1 MRSTRF
7 FFHPTAPPTGSSVKI
22 RAFTEWKNT
31 GVSEII
37 GGVRYGIE
45 EMTCERSFISELFQ
59 KAELPDY
66 AESCGRE
73 MIRQKRGNSSI
84 MAIINMTPDSF
95 YAGSRK
101 SNRDD
106 ILKTI
111 DTNPEYID
119 IGGESTRPGSAEVTP
134 EEEIRRLSGN
144 VEFIRDNYKG
154 KLSLDTRHIETA
166 KKFSDNVDII
176 NDVSGLSDTA
186 LAVLSEEHG
195 REYVLM
201 HTVGTPQTMENHTHY
216 SNLFG
221 EMSMFYFQKLKIL
234 SELGLKP
241 DRIILDPGLGFA
253 KDSNSNLEIMKN
265 PWVLNFG
272 FRRLFGHSRKRFLGS
287 VSGSSV
293 DKRLPETLA
302 GTISLYMNGVEII
315 RVHDAEENMSAIKSF
330 SLFGGFSTF

>member
-1 MRSTRF
+1 MGITEF

-22 RAFTEWKNT
+22 RTFTEGKNT

-37 GGVRYGIE
+37 DGVRYGIE

-59 KAELPDY
+59 KAGLPDY
-66 AESCGRE
+66 AESCSRE
-73 MIRQKRGNSSI
+73 MIRQKKGNSSI
-84 MAIINMTPDSF
+84 MAIVNMTPDSF
-95 YAGSRK
+95 YAGSRT
-101 SNRDD
+101 SSRDD
-106 ILKTI
+106 IMKI
-111 DTNPEYID
+111 INVGPEYID
-119 IGGESTRPGSAEVTP
+119 MGGESTRPGSVEVIP

-166 KKFSDNVDII
+166 KKFVENVDII
-176 NDVSGLSDTA
+176 NDVSGLSNTA
-186 LAVLSEEHG
+186 LAALTEEHG
-195 REYVLM
+195 REYILM

-221 EMSMFYFQKLKIL
+221 EMAMFYLQKLRIL
-234 SELGLKP
+234 SEIGMKP

-253 KDSNSNLEIMKN
+253 KNSNSSIEIMKN
-265 PWVLNFG
+265 PWMLNFG
-272 FRRLFGHSRKRFLGS
+272 FRRVFGHSRKRFLGS
-287 VSGSSV
+287 VSGSPA

-302 GTISLYMNGVEII
+302 GTISLYLNGVEII
-315 RVHDAEENMSAIKSF
+315 RVHDTEENMSAIKTF